1 MILRVRKLKATEAVR
16 LLAGAFAEKGP
27 ARRKLKALTSG
38 NFADPKGNYMYIL
51 IVFKCYI

>member
-38 NFADPKGNYMYIL
+38 NFADPKGIELYVYINC
-51 IVFKCYI
+51 I